1 MQELRYKPGLTRT
14 RQLSI
19 DFLPI
24 CLSGLAMGGLSAD
37 NPSMR
42 TEMIRRLVA
51 RHAPTDG
58 AHDTPLEGIQLFRLT
73 HPVERLPAVYS
84 PSVCVVV
91 QGSKRAY
98 LGEAVH
104 VYSPG
109 QYLCATMP
117 MPVQAEASAASPEKP
132 LLGLL
137 VSLETRAFTETVVEF
152 ETASVPLPQG
162 RSVEMVPGLAVV
174 RWDNAFSSA
183 LQRMLEL
190 LEDPLALR
198 VLGPGRLRE
207 FFFAILLG
215 EAGSSIRR
223 TFGSSHGLSRAMS
236 YLRENLDKSLSVN
249 DLAQRAGMSRAVFDR
264 RFREATT
271 LSPLQFIKKLR
282 LNEAAMQIAQGV
294 HIGQAAGSV
303 GYSSFSQFSRE
314 FRHHYGEAPRA
325 WGKLAR
331 TRTTDTELSAL

>member
-1 MQELRYKPGLTRT
+1 
-14 RQLSI
+14 
-19 DFLPI
+19 
-24 CLSGLAMGGLSAD
+24 
-37 NPSMR
+37 MR
-42 TEMIRRLVA
+42 TETIRRLVA
-51 RHAPTDG
+51 RHAATDG
-58 AHDTPLEGIQLFRLT
+58 AHVTQLEGVQLFRLT
-73 HPVERLPAVYS
+73 HPVARLPAVYS

-117 MPVQAEASAASPEKP
+117 MPVQAEAPVASPEKP

-137 VSLETRAFTETVVEF
+137 VSLETKTLAETVVEF
-152 ETASVPLPQG
+152 ETATVPLPR
-162 RSVEMVPGLAVV
+162 RSSAEVVPGLAVV
-174 RWDNAFSSA
+174 SWDGAFSSA
-183 LQRMLEL
+183 LSRMLEL

-215 EAGSSIRR
+215 EAGPSIRR
-223 TFGSSHGLSRAMS
+223 TFGPSHGLARAMS
-236 YLRENLDKSLSVN
+236 YLRENLDRSLSVN

-271 LSPLQFIKKLR
+271 FSPLQFIKKLR
-282 LNEAAMQIAQGV
+282 LNEAAMQITRGV
-294 HIGQAAGSV
+294 SISQAAGSV
-303 GYSSFSQFSRE
+303 GYTSFSQFSRE
-314 FRHHYGEAPRA
+314 FRRLYGEAPRR
-325 WGKLAR
+325 WGQMAR
-331 TRTTDTELSAL
+331 TNTTDSQLSAL

>member
-1 MQELRYKPGLTRT
+1 MT
-14 RQLSI
+14 
-19 DFLPI
+19 
-24 CLSGLAMGGLSAD
+24 
-37 NPSMR
+37 
-42 TEMIRRLVA
+42 TEAIRRLVA

-58 AHDTPLEGIQLFRLT
+58 THPTQMEGIQLFRLT
-73 HPVERLPAVYS
+73 RPVACLPAVYS

-109 QYLCATMP
+109 HYLCATMP
-117 MPVQAEASAASPEKP
+117 MPVQAEAPVASPDKP

-137 VSLETRAFTETVVEF
+137 VSLETRSLAETVVEF
-152 ETASVPLPQG
+152 ETASVPLPQR
-162 RSVEMVPGLAVV
+162 RSAEVVPGLAVV
-174 RWDNAFSSA
+174 RWDDAFSSA

-207 FFFAILLG
+207 FFFAVLLG
-215 EAGSSIRR
+215 EAGPSIRR
-223 TFGSSHGLSRAMS
+223 TFGTSHGLSRVMS
-236 YLRENLDKSLSVN
+236 YLRENLDRSLSVN
-249 DLAQRAGMSRAVFDR
+249 ELAQRAGMSRAVFDR

-271 LSPLQFIKKLR
+271 FSPLQFIKKLR
-282 LNEAAMQIAQGV
+282 LNEAAMQIAQGAN
-294 HIGQAAGSV
+294 IGEAAGSV

-325 WGKLAR
+325 WGRLAR
-331 TRTTDTELSAL
+331 TSTTDTQLSAL